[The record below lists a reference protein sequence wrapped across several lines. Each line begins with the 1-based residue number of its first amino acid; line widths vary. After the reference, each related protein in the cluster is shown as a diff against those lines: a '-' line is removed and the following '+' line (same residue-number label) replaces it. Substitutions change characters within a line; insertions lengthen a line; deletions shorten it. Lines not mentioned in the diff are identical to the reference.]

1 MYVRRQR
8 KVPKSRGQVIS
19 AVRQLLQEGVFHETT
34 VEQVAARA
42 GVSRATVY
50 QQFGSRVGLV
60 DAICDGLDLSAVKD
74 SDDIDNLLERS
85 VAFWAREETL
95 LSQLYGAAAVDPAAH
110 EFVERQTRDRHA
122 HLEKFA
128 GRKALPLL
136 ALLTS
141 FETYLELRRRAG
153 LTQRQTVSTLQNIA
167 SQATSG

>member
-1 MYVRRQR
+1 MYVPRQR
-8 KVPKSRGQVIS
+8 QAPESRGRVDG
-19 AVRQLLQEGVFHETT
+19 AVRELLQEGVFHEST

-60 DAICDGLDLSAVKD
+60 DAICDGLDLVAVKD
-74 SDDIDNLLERS
+74 AADLDTLLERTVS
-85 VAFWAREETL
+85 FWATEETL
-95 LSQLYGAAAVDPAAH
+95 LTQLYGAAAIDPAARG
-110 EFVERQTRDRHA
+110 FVARQTRDRLA
-122 HLEKFA
+122 HLERFG

-153 LTQRQTVSTLQNIA
+153 LTERQVIATLQRLA
-167 SQATSG
+167 AARL

>member
-1 MYVRRQR
+1 MYVPRQR
-8 KVPKSRGQVIS
+8 EAPKSRGRVIG
-19 AVRQLLQEGVFHETT
+19 AVRELLQEGVFHETT
-34 VEQVAARA
+34 VEQVAERA

-60 DAICDGLDLSAVKD
+60 DAICDGLDLSAVKEAD
-74 SDDIDNLLERS
+74 TIDTLLERT

-95 LSQLYGAAAVDPAAH
+95 LGQLYGAAALDPAAR

-122 HLEKFA
+122 HLEKLA
-128 GRKALPLL
+128 GRKALPIL

-153 LTQRQTVSTLQNIA
+153 LSRRQTISTLQDLA
-167 SQATSG
+167 ARLL